1 MWFEKNNSSFFKDL
15 QAKPFE
21 LQVWFVVMAIAGLRT
36 LKSVVQHVASSKI
49 NPTGLVIDVSILLIF
64 CGLAVLI
71 YFRKIPR
78 VPLIVGVILLIL
90 LIFSYVQFGGV
101 MGTTEFNLMGLG
113 VLFALAYNRKE
124 LAVVMA
130 LYIVL
135 ILVANV
141 DLRFNGWLTRSFYK
155 GLSTSLDNY
164 LTTLLTLLLIIIYF
178 KKALTQESNRITE
191 LRKRLSEQ
199 MKTIVSQKKELEVKK
214 QFLHEANARLEEEIR
229 NHSHE
234 IVRQNNAMKDY
245 IWLSTESLQMPLKR
259 ISARVTDLRENSI
272 LETILKEQ
280 VGELNGVVENLKRD
294 LTQHQSTPK

>member
-49 NPTGLVIDVSILLIF
+49 NTTGLVIDISILLIF
-64 CGLAVLI
+64 CGLALLI

-155 GLSTSLDNY
+155 GVSTSLDNY

-229 NHSHE
+229 NHSDH

>member
-1 MWFEKNNSSFFKDL
+1 MSLVKNYSPFFKDL
-15 QAKPFE
+15 QTKPFE

-36 LKSVVQHVASSKI
+36 FKSVVQGVISSKI
-49 NPTGLVIDVSILLIF
+49 NTTGLMIDLLIFLIF
-64 CGLAVLI
+64 CGLALLI

-101 MGTTEFNLMGLG
+101 MGTTEYNLMGLG

-124 LAVVMA
+124 LAIILI
-130 LYIVL
+130 LYGVL
-135 ILVANV
+135 ILIANL

-155 GLSTSLDNY
+155 GVSTSLDNY

-178 KKALTQESNRITE
+178 KRALTRESNRITE
-191 LRKRLSEQ
+191 LRKKLSEQ
-199 MKTIVSQKKELEVKK
+199 MKTIVRQKKELEVKK
-214 QFLHEANARLEEEIR
+214 QFLHKVNARLEEEIR
-229 NHSHE
+229 NHSDQ
-234 IVRQNNAMKDY
+234 IVRQKSAMKDY

-259 ISARVTDLRENSI
+259 ISARVSDLHEKSI

-280 VGELNGVVENLKRD
+280 VDELNVVVKNLTRE
-294 LTQHQSTPK
+294 LTQQSKHQ

>member
-1 MWFEKNNSSFFKDL
+1 MWFEKNNSSFLKDL

-36 LKSVVQHVASSKI
+36 LKSVVQGVIGSKI
-49 NPTGLVIDVSILLIF
+49 NTTGLIIDLSILLIF
-64 CGLAVLI
+64 CGLALLI
-71 YFRKIPR
+71 YSRKIPR

-101 MGTTEFNLMGLG
+101 TGTTEYNLMGLG

-124 LAVVMA
+124 LTVIMS
-130 LYIVL
+130 LYFVL
-135 ILVANV
+135 ILIANL
-141 DLRFNGWLTRSFYK
+141 DLRFDGWLTRSFYK

-178 KKALTQESNRITE
+178 KRALTRESNRITE
-191 LRKRLSEQ
+191 LRKKLSEQ
-199 MKTIVSQKKELEVKK
+199 MKTIVRQKRELEVKK
-214 QFLHEANARLEEEIR
+214 QFLHKVNARLEEEIR
-229 NHSHE
+229 NHSDQ
-234 IVRQNNAMKDY
+234 IVRQNSAMKDY

-259 ISARVTDLRENSI
+259 ISTRVSDLRENSI

-280 VGELNGVVENLKRD
+280 VDELNVVVKNLTHE
-294 LTQHQSTPK
+294 LTQQSKHQ

>member
-124 LAVVMA
+124 FAVIMT
-130 LYIVL
+130 LYIML
-135 ILVANV
+135 ILVANL

-294 LTQHQSTPK
+294 LTQHQSTHK

>member
-155 GLSTSLDNY
+155 GVSTSLDNY

>member
-1 MWFEKNNSSFFKDL
+1 MKKIAPLSLKICR
-15 QAKPFE
+15 AKPFE

-49 NPTGLVIDVSILLIF
+49 NTTGLVIDLSILLIF
-64 CGLAVLI
+64 CGLALLI

-124 LAVVMA
+124 LAVIMT

-155 GLSTSLDNY
+155 GVSTSLDNY
-164 LTTLLTLLLIIIYF
+164 LTTLLALLLIIIYF
-178 KKALTQESNRITE
+178 KRALTRESNRITE
-191 LRKRLSEQ
+191 LRKKLSEQ
-199 MKTIVSQKKELEVKK
+199 MKTIVRQKKELEVKK
-214 QFLHEANARLEEEIR
+214 QFLHKVNARLEEEIR
-229 NHSHE
+229 NHSDQ
-234 IVRQNNAMKDY
+234 IVRQNSAMKDY

-280 VGELNGVVENLKRD
+280 VGELNGVVENLKRE
-294 LTQHQSTPK
+294 LTQHQRTQ

>member
-124 LAVVMA
+124 FAVIMT
-130 LYIVL
+130 LYIML
-135 ILVANV
+135 ILVANL

-199 MKTIVSQKKELEVKK
+199 MKTIVSQKNELEVKK

-229 NHSHE
+229 NHSDQ

-294 LTQHQSTPK
+294 LTQHQSTHK

>member
-49 NPTGLVIDVSILLIF
+49 NTTGLVIDISILLIF
-64 CGLAVLI
+64 CGLALLI

-155 GLSTSLDNY
+155 GVSTSLDNY

-294 LTQHQSTPK
+294 LTQHQSTHK

>member
-1 MWFEKNNSSFFKDL
+1 MWFEKNNSSFFSDL
-15 QAKPFE
+15 QSKPFE

-49 NPTGLVIDVSILLIF
+49 NTTGLIIDLSILLIF
-64 CGLAVLI
+64 CGLALLI

-124 LAVVMA
+124 LAVIMS

-135 ILVANV
+135 ILMANL

-155 GLSTSLDNY
+155 GVSTSLDNY

-178 KKALTQESNRITE
+178 KRALTRESNRITE
-191 LRKRLSEQ
+191 LRKKLSEQ
-199 MKTIVSQKKELEVKK
+199 MKTIVRQKKELEVKK
-214 QFLHEANARLEEEIR
+214 QFLHEVMRGLRKRSGITRIR
-229 NHSHE
+229 SSDKTT
-234 IVRQNNAMKDY
+234 R
-245 IWLSTESLQMPLKR
+245 
-259 ISARVTDLRENSI
+259 
-272 LETILKEQ
+272 
-280 VGELNGVVENLKRD
+280 
-294 LTQHQSTPK
+294 

>member
-1 MWFEKNNSSFFKDL
+1 MWFEKNSSSFFKDL
-15 QAKPFE
+15 QSKPFE

-49 NPTGLVIDVSILLIF
+49 NTTGLIIDLSILLIF
-64 CGLAVLI
+64 CGLALLI
-71 YFRKIPR
+71 YSRKIPR

-124 LAVVMA
+124 LAVIMILYVMF
-130 LYIVL
+130 IL
-135 ILVANV
+135 IANL
-141 DLRFNGWLTRSFYK
+141 DLRFNGWLTRNFYK
-155 GLSTSLDNY
+155 GVSTSLDNY

-178 KKALTQESNRITE
+178 KKALTQESRRITE
-191 LRKRLSEQ
+191 LRKKLSEQ
-199 MKTIVSQKKELEVKK
+199 MKTIVSQKRELEVKK
-214 QFLHEANARLEEEIR
+214 QFLHKVNARLEEEIR
-229 NHSHE
+229 NHSDQ
-234 IVRQNNAMKDY
+234 IVRQNSAMKDY

-259 ISARVTDLRENSI
+259 ISTRVTDLRENSI

-280 VGELNGVVENLKRD
+280 VGELNVVVENLKRE
-294 LTQHQSTPK
+294 LTQHQSTDK

>member
-49 NPTGLVIDVSILLIF
+49 NTTGLVIDISILLIF
-64 CGLAVLI
+64 CGLALLI

-155 GLSTSLDNY
+155 GVSTSLDNY

>member
-1 MWFEKNNSSFFKDL
+1 MWFEKNSSSFFKDL

-49 NPTGLVIDVSILLIF
+49 NTTGLIIDLSILLIF
-64 CGLAVLI
+64 CGLALLI
-71 YFRKIPR
+71 YSRKIPR

-101 MGTTEFNLMGLG
+101 MGTTEYNLMGLG

-124 LAVVMA
+124 LAVIMI
-130 LYIVL
+130 LYVVFIL
-135 ILVANV
+135 IANL
-141 DLRFNGWLTRSFYK
+141 DLRFNGWLTRNFYK
-155 GLSTSLDNY
+155 GVSTSLDNY

-178 KKALTQESNRITE
+178 KKALTQESKRITE
-191 LRKRLSEQ
+191 LRKKLSEQ

-214 QFLHEANARLEEEIR
+214 QFLHKVNARLEEEIR
-229 NHSHE
+229 NHSDQ
-234 IVRQNNAMKDY
+234 IVRQNSAMKDY

-259 ISARVTDLRENSI
+259 ISTRVTDLRENSI

-280 VGELNGVVENLKRD
+280 VDELNVVVENLTHE
-294 LTQHQSTPK
+294 LTQQSKHP